1 MPCMIH
7 PSLYKKR
14 NTLLQLII
22 PNSERSDKRN
32 GLVLFDE
39 LLQLFFGGEKKEVFV
54 IQLL

>member
-1 MPCMIH
+1 MIH